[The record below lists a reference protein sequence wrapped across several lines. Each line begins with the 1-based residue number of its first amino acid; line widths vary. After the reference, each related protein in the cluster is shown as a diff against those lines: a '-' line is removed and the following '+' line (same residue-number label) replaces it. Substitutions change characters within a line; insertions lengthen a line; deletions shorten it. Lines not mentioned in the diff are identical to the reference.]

1 MKYSIGNKM
10 FVQQIDHIEQQK
22 DETDRLPP
30 SDRVTYWDIAGF
42 VISIASHI
50 VDVGLDC
57 NLAVRYY
64 LSGQKAYFLTTVA
77 FILIPALINTAFS
90 IRMYVLDESEELNK
104 NRTLT
109 QRCTN
114 RGVLFLIVLIFQLA
128 PVLRYFDA
136 LRYARKSKK
145 AEKLKDY
152 ENQRK
157 YYELMVKEDS
167 DVALLRVLECFLEAA
182 PQQILQITIIF
193 YNRGQDFGQDTF
205 TFFHQLLSIG
215 SSFVSM
221 AWSMASYHRLL
232 RVSQKT
238 KNNISW
244 IGTFVQFMWHFMV
257 TVSRILCISV
267 IASMYLEATILA
279 ISFHWFIM
287 MIWLLY
293 MDQENNFCNN
303 NQCCS
308 IMFYSTF
315 SAVYIFTFVTLHE
328 GPTGKKYFFF
338 YSLLFAENTVANLV
352 WYFNAPHE
360 IEKLMYYK
368 PIFFL
373 NIIPYVA
380 GLVFMIL
387 YYKCFHPSTGYTSRQ
402 LMRLRQ

>member
-1 MKYSIGNKM
+1 M
-10 FVQQIDHIEQQK
+10 FVQQIDHIESQQK

-42 VISIASHI
+42 VISITSHI

-64 LSGQKAYFLTTVA
+64 LSDQKAYFLTTVA

-205 TFFHQLLSIG
+205 TCKL
-215 SSFVSM
+215 
-221 AWSMASYHRLL
+221 
-232 RVSQKT
+232 
-238 KNNISW
+238 
-244 IGTFVQFMWHFMV
+244 
-257 TVSRILCISV
+257 
-267 IASMYLEATILA
+267 
-279 ISFHWFIM
+279 
-287 MIWLLY
+287 
-293 MDQENNFCNN
+293 
-303 NQCCS
+303 
-308 IMFYSTF
+308 
-315 SAVYIFTFVTLHE
+315 
-328 GPTGKKYFFF
+328 
-338 YSLLFAENTVANLV
+338 
-352 WYFNAPHE
+352 
-360 IEKLMYYK
+360 KLMS
-368 PIFFL
+368 L
-373 NIIPYVA
+373 H
-380 GLVFMIL
+380 M
-387 YYKCFHPSTGYTSRQ
+387 SRK
-402 LMRLRQ
+402 

>member
-1 MKYSIGNKM
+1 M
-10 FVQQIDHIEQQK
+10 FSQHINHHNMQPEQK

-30 SDRVTYWDIAGF
+30 SDRVTHLDVAGF
-42 VISIASHI
+42 VISIISHI

-64 LSGQKAYFLTTVA
+64 LSGQKAYFFATIA

-90 IRMYVLDESEELNK
+90 VRMYMLDESEELNK

-109 QRCTN
+109 KRCTD

-136 LRYARKSKK
+136 LGYALKSKK

-152 ENQRK
+152 VNQRK
-157 YYELMVKEDS
+157 YYELMIKEDS

-193 YNRGQDFGQDTF
+193 FNKGQGFGKDTF

-238 KNNISW
+238 KNNISL

-257 TVSRILCISV
+257 TVSRILCISA

-293 MDQENNFCNN
+293 MDQENNFCNS

-315 SAVYIFTFVTLHE
+315 SAVYIFTFVTLRE
-328 GPTGKKYFFF
+328 GPTGRKYLFF
-338 YSLLFAENTVANLV
+338 YGLLFAENTIANLV
-352 WYFNAPHE
+352 WYFNASHE
-360 IEKLMYYK
+360 IEKSVYYK

-373 NIIPYVA
+373 NFIPYVA
-380 GLVFMIL
+380 GLIFMIL

-402 LMRLRQ
+402 LVR